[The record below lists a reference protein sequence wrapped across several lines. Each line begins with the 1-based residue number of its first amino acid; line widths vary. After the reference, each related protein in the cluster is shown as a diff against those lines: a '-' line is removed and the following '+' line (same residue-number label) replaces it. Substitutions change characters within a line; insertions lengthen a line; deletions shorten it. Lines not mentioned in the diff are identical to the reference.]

1 MGLVVGPEY
10 VVTSALSG
18 LNVGAGIIPFN
29 LVLSGNAAGI
39 AALNTST
46 GVFTVPK
53 SGLYSL
59 DFNVQFTANSGVL
72 GGSSLTVN
80 VCRFASPLTSM
91 VYQYP
96 FAGTAA
102 TTNSIN
108 GNWSGNFLAGD
119 EITLQTASTITVVY
133 SISGSSLPGVMP
145 FITMWTVRSD
155 F

>member
-46 GVFTVPK
+46 GVFTVPE
-53 SGLYSL
+53 SGLYRL
-59 DFNVQFTANSGVL
+59 NFKVQFTAITGVL
-72 GGSSLTVN
+72 TGSSLTVN
-80 VCRFASPLTSM
+80 VCRFASPLTSV

-96 FAGTAA
+96 FASTAA

-108 GNWSGNFLAGD
+108 GHWSGNFLAGD

-133 SISGSSLPGVMP
+133 SISGTSVPGVQP
-145 FITMWTVRSD
+145 FITAWTVCSE